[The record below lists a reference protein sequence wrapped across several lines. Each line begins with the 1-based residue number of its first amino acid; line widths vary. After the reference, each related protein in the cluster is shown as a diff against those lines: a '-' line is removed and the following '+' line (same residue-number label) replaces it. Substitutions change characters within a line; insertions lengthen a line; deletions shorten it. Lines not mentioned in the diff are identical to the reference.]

1 MNRAATI
8 ALTPLSWLY
17 GAAMKARAALYR
29 RGSLRSFAVAAPT
42 ISVGN
47 LTTGGTGKTP
57 LVAWISR
64 RLASKGQRVC
74 VLTRGYGRPNPAQR
88 LLVSDGKQVF
98 TDASQAGDEALM
110 LAKNLL
116 GHAAVICDA
125 DRVAAAAWAIENL
138 NSNVFV
144 LDDAYQHL
152 RIRRDLNIVT
162 IDSTQPWPEQ
172 KVLPAGNLREPV
184 QALERADCIVLTR
197 YDQTQR
203 PDIASQIEQA
213 AGAPVLKSRMKT
225 TGIRPLNQ
233 EPNAASAK
241 AMAAFGA
248 IGNPEAMFEHLRR
261 ENFELRHTIAFRD
274 HYQYSQNDIDKICRA
289 AIAAG
294 AESLI
299 TTAKDAV
306 KLQSFRFDLP
316 CYVLEIEIEIEN
328 DETLLALI
336 DQAILKKQ
344 DKR

>member
-29 RGSLRSFAVAAPT
+29 RGSLQSFAVAAPT

-57 LVAWISR
+57 MVAWISR
-64 RLASKGQRVC
+64 RLADKGLSVC

-88 LLVSDGKQVF
+88 LLVSDGRQIF

-110 LAKNLL
+110 LANYLI
-116 GHAAVICDA
+116 GQAAVICDA
-125 DRVAAAAWAIENL
+125 DRVAAAGWAIENL

-144 LDDAYQHL
+144 LDDAFQNL
-152 RIRRDLNIVT
+152 RIHRDLNIVT
-162 IDSTQPWPEQ
+162 IDATRPWPAQ
-172 KVLPAGNLREPV
+172 RVLPAGNLREPA

-197 YDQTQR
+197 YDQTQHA
-203 PDIASQIEQA
+203 DIASQIEQA
-213 AGAPVLKSRMKT
+213 TSALVLKSRMKIM
-225 TGIRPLNQ
+225 GIRPLKQ
-233 EPNAASAK
+233 EANAPSLK
-241 AMAAFGA
+241 AVAAFCA
-248 IGNPEAMFEHLRR
+248 VGNPEAMFESLRR
-261 ENFELRHTIAFRD
+261 EKFDVRHTIAFRD
-274 HYQYSQNDIDKICRA
+274 HYQYSQNDIDKVCRA

-306 KLQSFRFDLP
+306 KLQSLRFDLP
-316 CYVLEIEIEIEN
+316 CYVLEVELEIEN
-328 DETLLALI
+328 DKRLLELI
-336 DQAILKKQ
+336 DQALLKKQ
-344 DKR
+344 NK